1 MSCKKIPDLIEL
13 DSFGGD
19 YEQYEEAV
27 YSLYKTTFEEKSF
40 SYNNKPIV
48 QKIIPM
54 YKEKSGTFWHIISNG
69 PDEASRTPDLRR
81 YERIAWPSHV
91 LGYCQNQ
98 CSNILIWKNKRKGK
112 SRVLLWC
119 RDINYLVVLDE
130 KKDYYIFWTAY
141 PITYKHT
148 RDKLLT
154 EYNEYINN
162 NN

>member
-13 DSFGGD
+13 DLFGGD